1 MIRRRVLALLAG
13 AAMPLPFAAGEPSRV
28 FRLGIL
34 AFSPPGPG
42 IRALER
48 RLQTLGWKEGRN
60 LRIDYVQL
68 DETDAGRAGWK
79 RLGPVVTTRSRSLGR
94 RVSAPMDKDD
104 WGTNAV
110 IDVGQ
115 VYAVIGSSTL
125 FSRG

>member
-79 RLGPVVTTRSRSLGR
+79 RLGPVVMMRSQSLGR
-94 RVSAPMDKDD
+94 PVSEC
-104 WGTNAV
+104 W
-110 IDVGQ
+110 
-115 VYAVIGSSTL
+115 L
-125 FSRG
+125 